1 MGREGGTEGGINII
15 SLLDLNRLPYVHLSL
30 IIYLNHLFLCSTV
43 LTALTVLS
51 QIPTDRIH
59 EVEIPTGLPLIFDL
73 ERKCVKL
80 LEDST
85 KVSNSLSTY
94 NFGTSPDLLFR
105 PCDLGDDDLQTQE
118 EAYKSKGKGIGN
130 DKDEVEEKDSCYLD
144 ESGQLYAYD
153 PIIRLPVQISSSEE
167 EDDNN
172 LDDPLHSGDRVE
184 GFDSVVSSSADS
196 ALL

>member
-1 MGREGGTEGGINII
+1 
-15 SLLDLNRLPYVHLSL
+15 VHHTS
-30 IIYLNHLFLCSTV
+30 H
-43 LTALTVLS
+43 S

-105 PCDLGDDDLQTQE
+105 PCDLDEDDLQSKSE
-118 EAYKSKGKGIGN
+118 E
-130 DKDEVEEKDSCYLD
+130 DEKDSCYLD

-153 PIIRLPVQISSSEE
+153 PIIRLPVLNTQSQSEE

-184 GFDSVVSSSADS
+184 GFDSLTSSSADS

>member
-1 MGREGGTEGGINII
+1 M
-15 SLLDLNRLPYVHLSL
+15 
-30 IIYLNHLFLCSTV
+30 
-43 LTALTVLS
+43 
-51 QIPTDRIH
+51 
-59 EVEIPTGLPLIFDL
+59 EIPTGLPLIFDL

-105 PCDLGDDDLQTQE
+105 PCDLGDNDLQVGE
-118 EAYKSKGKGIGN
+118 KENA
-130 DKDEVEEKDSCYLD
+130 DDKDSCYLD

-153 PIIRLPVQISSSEE
+153 PIIRLPILHSRSEE

-184 GFDSVVSSSADS
+184 GFDILSSSSVDS

>member
-1 MGREGGTEGGINII
+1 MPTYLS
-15 SLLDLNRLPYVHLSL
+15 SLNLNNS
-30 IIYLNHLFLCSTV
+30 FLCSTV
-43 LTALTVLS
+43 LTVLTVFTVLS

-105 PCDLGDDDLQTQE
+105 PCDLGDDDLQTKE
-118 EAYKSKGKGIGN
+118 ETDKSKSKGDGKDK

-153 PIIRLPVQISSSEE
+153 PIIRLPIQLSSSEE

-184 GFDSVVSSSADS
+184 GFDSVVSSSANS

>member
-1 MGREGGTEGGINII
+1 M
-15 SLLDLNRLPYVHLSL
+15 
-30 IIYLNHLFLCSTV
+30 
-43 LTALTVLS
+43 LTALTVLTVLS

-105 PCDLGDDDLQTQE
+105 PCDLGDDDLQTKE
-118 EAYKSKGKGIGN
+118 EADKSKSSGDGK

-153 PIIRLPVQISSSEE
+153 PIIRLPIQPSSSEE

-184 GFDSVVSSSADS
+184 GFDSVVSSSANS